1 MKHLPLLAL
10 SVAIAFALP
19 LNHSA
24 RAATAAG
31 ATGAEAA
38 NEVYIVVFDEPAVA
52 QFEGFPASDKNRPLL
67 QATAPARTGA
77 SKLNPRSPA
86 ALAYRDYL
94 GDLRRLRLSDAALL
108 LGRELRPEFVYDLAL
123 NGVALELSA
132 AEAAVL
138 ATQPG
143 IKRVQ
148 PEFVHWPMTDR
159 GPAWVQA
166 PAVWDG
172 TATGSPH
179 RGEGVVVGIVDTGV
193 RPTHAS
199 LAAVSGIDGYVH
211 TNPRGVFYG
220 NTGPG
225 STTAVKN
232 DKLIG
237 VWDFTFGTGDAE
249 ANDGIDLNSHGTHVA
264 STVAGNPLDF
274 TAGSY
279 SARMTGVAPR
289 ANLVSYKACEAVS
302 LCRGAWTLASIN
314 QAIADQVDVINYS
327 IGGGPE
333 DPWLRINNT
342 SGADDSAEAM
352 LNARAAGIVVAVSA
366 GNSGPSPGTH
376 GSPANAPWVI
386 SAAAAT
392 HDRAT
397 TNTLANLVGGSSS
410 PPGGGSLIG
419 SGNTNL
425 GTGTGLVP
433 IVRDPDFPFCASGT
447 SPGTAPPTG
456 VTRPPTW
463 NATTF
468 SGMIVACERATTGPV
483 GYARVEMAYNVQQ
496 AGGVGMILL
505 NQASDGLSTVADS
518 YVIPMVHL
526 SAADS
531 QALRAWLGAGGGHA
545 GQLTGSVTQSAPS
558 FGDRLA
564 SFSGRGPV
572 TAMSVLK
579 PNIAAPGVSVYA
591 AGITSDTSVTAKNGT
606 SMAAPHV
613 AGAAA
618 LLRSINPALTPSQIV
633 SALSL
638 TARDAIVLPDASPAD
653 PHDQG
658 AGMVDV
664 AKAARAGLYLET
676 TAQEFRTA
684 RSTTAHTLNLPAIA
698 SESCFESCTL
708 TRRFRLMPGVASGQ
722 YSVSVSLPAGATA
735 TTSVPTL
742 GLAGADTATLDIT
755 FDVGALANQW
765 VYGHVDLAN
774 TSGDGR
780 PDLRLPVAI
789 YSEPFFG
796 GTPPAAIERTV
807 SLERGHF
814 DVDLSN
820 LVAMPDARFVATE
833 LAIPSNGTA
842 LIYQGGSDPYASIGN
857 VQAQPTF
864 AYYLGTIPASGP
876 EGPVDYLVRA
886 SITSGAPNIDLFI
899 GMDAN
904 DDGRP
909 ALAEERCRATGPTS
923 AESCRFVVQSRDT
936 AQPYWVLVSARD
948 AGGGGQE
955 VAIEHSVAA
964 TSAGATPTLVAT
976 GPGMTTSRQAFK
988 LRLGYD
994 APGMLDG
1001 ERRVA
1006 SITLQSRDGQA
1017 IAEIPVALTRSGFG
1031 FAPFALAD
1039 DVGRSLR
1046 LPAGAAHDR
1055 LFFDVPPHATGA
1067 TFTTESDA
1075 NIDLHVAR
1083 VDNAVAHADS
1093 NIAVA
1098 PARNLAVASATT
1110 GSGNESISLGA
1121 GSLTPGRWYVTPVN
1135 ASGAAAEVTVRARI
1149 TGSAARP
1156 GFRAGHYYNPSRPG
1170 HGAFIDFAGP
1180 AGNPDQWLVVW
1191 YTYLEDGTPTW
1202 YYTQGAAPGAS
1213 GVFRG
1218 DLMRVVWNGA
1228 SSHAT
1233 DVGDV
1238 NLSELGA
1245 ETIGFSYN
1253 LDGTTGSETLSRLG
1267 AGGGCPIYGGQ
1278 ALDAS
1283 GHWYSPTR
1291 PGFGYSYQVTAGGAP
1306 QEVFVPYVYDG
1317 NGFPRWVYGQRAFD
1331 GSASAMSLQWFD
1343 GFCPTCPA
1351 AALVPTPAG
1360 TGTRSLVAQGV
1371 SAMSTTLDFTGLLAG
1386 SWSQSRPVALL
1397 SQPKD
1402 CE

>member
-1 MKHLPLLAL
+1 MKRLPLLTL
-10 SVAIAFALP
+10 SMAIAFALP
-19 LNHSA
+19 LNPAA

-31 ATGAEAA
+31 GAEAGTG
-38 NEVYIVVFDEPAVA
+38 VYIVVFDEPAVA
-52 QFEGFPASDKNRPLL
+52 QFEGFPASEKNRPRL

-77 SKLNPRSPA
+77 GKLDPRSPA

-94 GDLRRLRLSDAALL
+94 GDLRRLRLNDAALL
-108 LGRELRPEFVYDLAL
+108 LGRELRPGFVYDLAL
-123 NGVALELSA
+123 NGIALELSA

-148 PEFVHWPMTDR
+148 PESVHWPMTDR

-172 TATGSPH
+172 TATGSPR
-179 RGEGVVVGIVDTGV
+179 RGEGVVVGIVDSGV

-199 LAAVSGIDGYVH
+199 LAATSAIDGYVH
-211 TNPRGVFYG
+211 TNPRGGFYG
-220 NTGPG
+220 VVGTG
-225 STTAVKN
+225 STTAPKN
-232 DKLIG
+232 NKLIG
-237 VWDFTFGTGDAE
+237 VWDFTLGTGDAE
-249 ANDGIDLNSHGTHVA
+249 ANDGIDIDGHGTHVA
-264 STVAGNPLDF
+264 TTVAGNPLDF

-279 SARMTGVAPR
+279 SARMSGVAPR
-289 ANLVSYKACEAVS
+289 ANVISYKACEDVS

-327 IGGGPE
+327 IGGSPQ
-333 DPWLRINNT
+333 DPWLRIDQT
-342 SGADDSAEAM
+342 AGTDDSAEAM

-366 GNSGPSPGTH
+366 GNSGPAPGTH
-376 GSPANAPWVI
+376 GSPANSPWVI

-392 HDRAT
+392 HDRAV
-397 TNTLANLVGGSSS
+397 TNTLTNLVGGSTSA
-410 PPGGGSLIG
+410 PGGGSLVG

-433 IVRDPDFPFCASGT
+433 IVRDPNFPNCASGT
-447 SPGTAPPTG
+447 SPGTSPPGGGTF
-456 VTRPPTW
+456 PPGW
-463 NATTF
+463 NATSFT
-468 SGMIVACERATTGPV
+468 GMIVACERATVGPV

-505 NQASDGLSTVADS
+505 NQDVDGLSTVADS

-531 QALRAWLGAGGGHA
+531 QAMRTWLSTGGSHA
-545 GQLTGSVTQSAPS
+545 GQLLGAQTQAAPS

-572 TAMSVLK
+572 PAMSVLK
-579 PNIAAPGVSVYA
+579 PNVAAPGVSVYA
-591 AGITSDTSVTAKNGT
+591 AGITSDNSISAKSGT

-618 LLRSINPALTPSQIV
+618 LLRSVNPSLTASQVV

-638 TARDAIVLPDASPAD
+638 TARDRIVLPDASAAD

-658 AGMVDV
+658 AGMIDV
-664 AKAARAGLYLET
+664 ARAARAGLYLEA
-676 TAQEFRTA
+676 TAAEFRVA
-684 RSTTAHTLNLPAIA
+684 RSSTAHTLNLPAIA
-698 SESCFESCTL
+698 SESCFETCTL
-708 TRRFRLMPGVASGQ
+708 QRRFRLMPGVASGQ
-722 YSVSVSLPAGATA
+722 YRVELELPAGASA
-735 TTSVPTL
+735 TPGVSTL
-742 GLAGADTATLDIT
+742 SLAGADTATLDIT
-755 FDVGALANQW
+755 FDVGGLANQW
-765 VYGHVDLAN
+765 VYGGVTLVN

-789 YSEPFFG
+789 YSEPYFNG
-796 GTPPAAIERTV
+796 VAPAAIERVV

-814 DVDLSN
+814 DVDLSD
-820 LVAMPDARFVATE
+820 LVAMPDARFVATG

-842 LIYQGGSDPYASIGN
+842 LIYQGGTDPYANIGSF
-857 VQAQPTF
+857 QGQPTF
-864 AYYLGTIPASGP
+864 AYYLGTIPATGP
-876 EGPVDYLVRA
+876 DGPVDYLVRA
-886 SITSGAPNIDLFI
+886 NITSDAPNIDLFI
-899 GMDAN
+899 GLDGN
-904 DDGRP
+904 GDGRP
-909 ALAEERCRATGPTS
+909 ALSEERCRATGPSS
-923 AESCRFVVQSRDT
+923 AEACQFVVRSGDT

-948 AGGGGQE
+948 AGGTGRE
-955 VAIEHSVAA
+955 VAIEYSAA
-964 TSAGATPTLVAT
+964 AASGGATPTLVAT

-988 LRLGYD
+988 LRLAYD
-994 APGMLDG
+994 APDLLDG

-1006 SITLQSRDGQA
+1006 NLSVQSRAGQV
-1017 IAEIPVALTRSGFG
+1017 IADIPVTLVRNGTGV
-1031 FAPFALAD
+1031 APFALAD
-1039 DVGRSLR
+1039 GVGRTLR
-1046 LPAGAAHDR
+1046 LPAGAAQDR
-1055 LFFDVPPHATGA
+1055 LYFDVPPHATNVIFS
-1067 TFTTESDA
+1067 TQSSA
-1075 NIDLHVAR
+1075 NVDLYVAR
-1083 VDNAVAHADS
+1083 VDNAAATAEAS
-1093 NIAVA
+1093 IAPA
-1098 PARNLAVASATT
+1098 PARGAAVASATT
-1110 GSGNESISLGA
+1110 SGGNEVIAVGTGMLS
-1121 GSLTPGRWYVTPVN
+1121 PGRWYVTPVN
-1135 ASGAAAEVTVRARI
+1135 TSGAAADVTVHATI
-1149 TGSAARP
+1149 SASAARP
-1156 GFRAGHYYNPSRPG
+1156 GFRAGHYFNPSRPG

-1245 ETIGFSYN
+1245 ETIAFSYN

-1283 GHWYSPTR
+1283 GHWYSPSL
-1291 PGFGYSYQVTAGGAP
+1291 PGFGYSYQVTAGAAP

-1331 GSASAMSLQWFD
+1331 GSAAPIPLQWFD

-1351 AALVPTPAG
+1351 AGLVPTPVG
-1360 TGTRSLVAQGV
+1360 TGTRSLVTQGV
-1371 SAMSTTLDFTGLLAG
+1371 SAMSTTLDFTGALAG
-1386 SWSQSRPVALL
+1386 TRSTAPAPSASLHLSRSAR
-1397 SQPKD
+1397 
-1402 CE
+1402 